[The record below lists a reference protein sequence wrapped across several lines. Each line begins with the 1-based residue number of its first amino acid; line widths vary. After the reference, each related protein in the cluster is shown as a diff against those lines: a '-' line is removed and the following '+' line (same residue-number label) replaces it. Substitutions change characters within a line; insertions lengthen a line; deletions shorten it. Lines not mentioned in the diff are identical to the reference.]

1 VSEEIKIR
9 KEQAVRE
16 LFECYKQIEALK
28 EKSSYSP
35 EFLRWRRETEAMI
48 ERLFGKKSDEVQ
60 NFTAI
65 YYNPLFLSC
74 RTGEADFEEAY
85 REGLE
90 QARKMIVS
98 WIESL
103 GREAVE

>member
-1 VSEEIKIR
+1 MKNR
-9 KEQAVRE
+9 KEEAIRE
-16 LFECYKQIEALK
+16 LYECYKQIEVLK

-35 EFLRWRRETEAMI
+35 EFLRWRQETEAMI
-48 ERLFGKKSDEVQ
+48 ERLFGKGSDETQ

-74 RTGEADFEEAY
+74 RTGDADLEDAY

-103 GREAVE
+103 GRASLK